1 MCGLEVWTLS
11 KSDENTLA
19 IWERKTLRKILASVK
34 EIGVE
39 RIRTNQQLMD
49 LSREQGIM
57 SEAREGRL
65 RWLGHVERMPKK

>member
-65 RWLGHVERMPKK
+65 R